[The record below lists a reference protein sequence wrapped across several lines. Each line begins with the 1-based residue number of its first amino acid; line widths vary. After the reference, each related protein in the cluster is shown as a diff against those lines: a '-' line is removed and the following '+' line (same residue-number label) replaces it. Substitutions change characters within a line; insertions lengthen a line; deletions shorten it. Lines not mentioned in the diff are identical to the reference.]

1 MRDSSTHLLTILKH
15 GCQFA
20 KALEQTVDQPAQ
32 RAALLA
38 ELVHECWPSD
48 LSACMLYQQSRTF
61 TYALDQKA
69 QPRPEWIEPL
79 RDVLELTSR
88 EWKATEPVA
97 VKPPSALELT
107 GCRLIVTPIRYRERV
122 FGFLALAGAENGE
135 TPETEDVLFV
145 RAAEHLAL
153 LMMLEISDGFQ
164 QSLREAEALPTLQ
177 NCFSDLAYIVAHE
190 FNNILNNMMLQLA
203 VLEHAGDSPKT
214 VNELAPMRQLGN
226 RAASMIRR
234 FQQLGRADRPVLL
247 PVDLNQLV
255 RQVTA
260 TRIAQ
265 ALKSAGDA
273 ASSASAAPPLHL
285 ELSSDLPL
293 VSGTDVDLKRLLL
306 LLLDSVHSGNSARA
320 LTVRTEV
327 AEGHAL
333 LCVHDDGPPIAPE
346 KLPHLFEPF
355 AGMGESECN
364 WQLAVCRSIA
374 RRLQGTIWAEN
385 REQEGTMLIV
395 KLRFASRDLLAM

>member
-122 FGFLALAGAENGE
+122 FGFVALAVAGNGE
-135 TPETEDVLFV
+135 TLQVENVLLV
-145 RAAEHLAL
+145 RMAEHLAL
-153 LMMLEISDGFQ
+153 LMMLERSDGLQ
-164 QSLREAEALPTLQ
+164 QSLLDAEARPTLQ

-190 FNNILNNMMLQLA
+190 FNNILNNIMLQLA
-203 VLEHAGDSPKT
+203 VLEHAGDRPKT
-214 VNELAPMRQLGN
+214 VDELAPMRQLGN

-234 FQQLGRADRPVLL
+234 FQQLNRVERPVLL
-247 PVDLNQLV
+247 PIDLNQIV

-260 TRIAQ
+260 ARIAQ
-265 ALKSAGDA
+265 NPKPAVHA
-273 ASSASAAPPLHL
+273 ASSTSAAPRVHL
-285 ELSSDLPL
+285 ELSSALPL
-293 VSGTDVDLKRLLL
+293 ISGTDVDLRRLLG
-306 LLLDSVHSGNSARA
+306 LLLDSAQVGTIARA
-320 LTVRTEV
+320 VTVRTEV
-327 AEGHAL
+327 ADGHAL
-333 LCVHDDGPPIAPE
+333 LCVHEDGPPIAPE

-355 AGMGESECN
+355 AGTGESECN
-364 WQLAVCRSIA
+364 WQLAVCRSLA
-374 RRLQGTIWAEN
+374 RRLQGAIWAEN
-385 REQEGTMLIV
+385 REQGGTMIIV
-395 KLRFASRDLLAM
+395 KLHFAARDLLAT